1 MQTPLA
7 TIPPEILCA
16 RDYELLASQFM
27 PAATYAYVAGG
38 CGHDLTAG
46 ANLDAF
52 SHWAIYPRLLRKL
65 DTGHTRVAIG
75 GEQFLHPLFLAPV
88 AFQSLA
94 HPGAELDTARAAHA
108 TDTCMVVS
116 TLSSRTLEDV
126 ALGAGPQRWFQLYIQ
141 PHRDATLTLL
151 KRAADAGYRAIVVT
165 LDAAIQVPSFSAL
178 RAGFRMP
185 DGTVAENLRGL
196 PAAEIVPAQPGDSR
210 IFQGVMRAAPNWD
223 DLAWLIASTELPV
236 WVKGVIHPH
245 DAVSLK
251 AAGVA
256 GMVVSNHGGRGLDGA
271 PASLHVLPA
280 IRAALGPDFPVL
292 FDSGIRSGSDVF
304 KALALGANGV
314 MLGRLQL
321 YALSVAGAL
330 GVAHMLKL
338 VREELE
344 ICMAMA
350 GCATVADITPACLV
364 ATGR

>member
-27 PAATYAYVAGG
+27 APATCAYVAGG
-38 CGHDLTAG
+38 CAHDVTAR
-46 ANLDAF
+46 ANLAAF
-52 SHWAIYPRLLRKL
+52 SDWAIYPRLLRKL

-75 GEQFLHPLFLAPV
+75 GELFHHPLFLAPV

-94 HPGAELDTARAAHA
+94 HPGGELETARAAHA

-116 TLSSRTLEDV
+116 TLASRTLEEV
-126 ALGAGPQRWFQLYIQ
+126 ALSAGAQRWFQLYMQ
-141 PHRDATLTLL
+141 PHRDATLALL

-165 LDAAIQVPSFSAL
+165 LDAAIQVPSFGAI

-185 DGTVAENLRGL
+185 DGVVAENLKGL
-196 PAAEIVPAQPGDSR
+196 PAAETIAVQPDASR

-223 DLAWLIASTELPV
+223 DLAWLLTSTDLPV
-236 WVKGVIHPH
+236 WVKGVIHPD
-245 DAVSLK
+245 DALALQ

-256 GMVVSNHGGRGLDGA
+256 GVVVSNHGGRGLDGA
-271 PASLHVLPA
+271 PASLHVLA
-280 IRAALGPDFPVL
+280 AVRAALGPHFPVL

-330 GVAHMLKL
+330 GVAHMIKL

-350 GCATVADITPACLV
+350 GCATVADITPASLV